1 MSFWLFSYLKTQRVT
16 NETSVHLCKLLFDEN
31 VHTNT
36 LSELFHVYEV
46 FSEVCVFGPVSSANS
61 LLR

>member
-1 MSFWLFSYLKTQRVT
+1 M
-16 NETSVHLCKLLFDEN
+16 HLCKLLFDEN

-36 LSELFHVYEV
+36 VSELFHVYEV